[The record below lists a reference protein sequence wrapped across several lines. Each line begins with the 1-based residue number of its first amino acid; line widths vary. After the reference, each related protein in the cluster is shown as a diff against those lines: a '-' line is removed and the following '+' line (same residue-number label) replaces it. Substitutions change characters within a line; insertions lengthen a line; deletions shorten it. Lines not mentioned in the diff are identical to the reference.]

1 MVGMLELSDWE
12 FKTTT
17 IKMLRTLMGK
27 VDCMQEQ
34 TDNGSREIETL
45 GKYKK
50 GKLERKNIVIEMET
64 ASDELTGR
72 LDTAGERTSE
82 REDSSGETFQTEKQR
97 KETENSGTEDPR
109 TV

>member
-1 MVGMLELSDWE
+1 
-12 FKTTT
+12 
-17 IKMLRTLMGK
+17 
-27 VDCMQEQ
+27 
-34 TDNGSREIETL
+34 
-45 GKYKK
+45 
-50 GKLERKNIVIEMET
+50 MET

-97 KETENSGTEDPR
+97 KETENNGTEDPQ